1 MAISIQQ
8 RAYRAPCPGCGAPV
22 EFRSAQSTHAVC
34 GYCQSTVVREG
45 EQLTRLGKMAE
56 LFDDHSPLRL
66 MASGTFGKNAFT
78 LVGRLQ
84 YKSGEGTWSE
94 WHALRDDG
102 STGWLSEDNGAYV
115 FTRPTSLSRE
125 VPAADQFRPGMKTSI
140 NGKSFS
146 VASNDTVTLIAAQ
159 GELPRLPALGT
170 PFAVVELRNE
180 SGEVLSIDYG
190 PTLRGAP
197 PDLSVGR
204 SVQLEELKLT
214 GLADESVR
222 DEKGRQFNC
231 PNCGATVTV
240 ALASSKSITC
250 GSCNSIIDLSQGTG
264 AQLVHAIQDE
274 PVAPLIALGSVGLL
288 QGVPWQVVGFQH
300 RMGHE
305 PGDDEHFGWSEYL
318 LYNQKRGFNFLVDAE
333 EGWSLVRPI
342 TGAPRL
348 SEDRQSATYLG
359 TTYRL
364 KETYDAQTSYV
375 AGEFYWQ
382 VRRGQNTSN
391 RDYAAGKSLLSIEQ
405 SPQEITWSAGSQID
419 SDSVAKAFKLEDKLV
434 LFKRADV
441 GPFSAAPNVGVGTIL
456 LIVLGGLLLF
466 GLLSRCSSSC
476 DPRYENCSSS
486 GSSYRSS
493 GGSWG
498 GSSSGGGHK

>member
-1 MAISIQQ
+1 M
-8 RAYRAPCPGCGAPV
+8 
-22 EFRSAQSTHAVC
+22 C

-45 EQLTRLGKMAE
+45 DKLSRQGKMAE

-66 MASGTFGKNAFT
+66 LASGSFGKNAFS

-94 WHALRDDG
+94 WHALLDDG
-102 STGWLSEDNGAYV
+102 STAWLSEDNGAYV
-115 FTRPTSLSRE
+115 FMRPTSLQRE
-125 VPAADQFRPGMKTSI
+125 VPAQEYFRPGLKTSI
-140 NGKSFS
+140 NGKPFV
-146 VASNDTVTLIAAQ
+146 VASNAAVALISAQ
-159 GELPRLPALGT
+159 GELPRLPALGA
-170 PFAVVELRNE
+170 PFAMVELRNE
-180 SGEVLSIDYG
+180 SGEVLSIDYS

-204 SVQLEELKLT
+204 SVQLEELKLA
-214 GLADESVR
+214 GLADESVK

-231 PNCGATVTV
+231 PNCGATVLV

-274 PVAPLIALGSVGLL
+274 PVSTLIPLGSIGQL
-288 QGVPWQVVGFQH
+288 QGAPWQVVGFQH

-318 LYNQKRGFNFLVDAE
+318 LYNQKRGFTFLVDSS
-333 EGWSLVRPI
+333 EGWSLVKPV
-342 TGAPRL
+342 TGAPSL
-348 SEDRQSATYLG
+348 SADRQNATYLG

-364 KETYDAQTSYV
+364 KETYDSQTTYV

-391 RDYAAGKSLLSIEQ
+391 RDYAAGKSLLSMEEGAK
-405 SPQEITWSAGSQID
+405 EITWSAGSQID
-419 SDSVAKAFKLEDKLV
+419 SDSVAKAFKQGDKQA
-434 LFKRADV
+434 LFKRSDV
-441 GPFSAAPNVGVGTIL
+441 GPSSAAPHVGVGTIL
-456 LIVLGGLLLF
+456 LILFGGLLLF
-466 GLLSRCSSSC
+466 ILLSRCTSSC

-486 GSSYRSS
+486 GGSYSSS
-493 GGSWG
+493 GASWG